1 MNISENNNV
10 KMGSICMKYPFVS
23 VVVGI
28 RNEEKFIEECV
39 ESLLNL
45 DYPKDSYEIIIV
57 DGMSTDKTRDIV
69 QKYPIKLL
77 LNERKNVAAA
87 RNLGVKNA
95 RGELVAFTDGDC
107 KVDSQWLKT
116 LVREMA
122 DSPEDVVCFGGPNLI
137 FDTDPV
143 FGRVVGYAQESFLG
157 SGGSAQSKNSTKKHY
172 VGSLPNCNAM
182 YKKAAIQDVGGFDE
196 RFVVGQDGDLN
207 YRIGKKGNKFLYIPN
222 AQVLH
227 HRRGTL
233 KSFSVRMFKYGMWM
247 AELFKKHGEFV
258 RWYAFLP
265 SIAIVFAVALLIASI
280 KYSTPSLLLLALTA
294 VYFILVF
301 VTSIQVA
308 YKMKSKYGLFAL
320 FVIPVQHIAY
330 GLGFLYSFTNSPLIS
345 KTRSCSDNV

>member
-28 RNEEKFIEECV
+28 RNEEKFIEECI

-116 LVREMA
+116 LVREME

-182 YKKAAIQDVGGFDE
+182 YKKAAIQEVGGFDE

-265 SIAIVFAVALLIASI
+265 SIAIVFAVALLTASI

>member
-1 MNISENNNV
+1 ME
-10 KMGSICMKYPFVS
+10 
-23 VVVGI
+23 
-28 RNEEKFIEECV
+28 
-39 ESLLNL
+39 
-45 DYPKDSYEIIIV
+45 
-57 DGMSTDKTRDIV
+57 
-69 QKYPIKLL
+69 
-77 LNERKNVAAA
+77 
-87 RNLGVKNA
+87 
-95 RGELVAFTDGDC
+95 
-107 KVDSQWLKT
+107 T
-116 LVREMA
+116 LVMRGISLIPHEMQA
-122 DSPEDVVCFGGPNLI
+122 SPDDVVCFGGPNLI

-172 VGSLPNCNAM
+172 VVSLPNCNAM
-182 YKKAAIQDVGGFDE
+182 YKKAAIKEVGGFDE

-227 HRRGTL
+227 HRRGTP

-265 SIAIVFAVALLIASI
+265 SIAILSAVILLIASI
-280 KYSTPSLLLLALTA
+280 NYSIPSRLLLALVT

-301 VTSIQVA
+301 ITSIQVT

-320 FVIPVQHIAY
+320 FIIPVQHVAY

-345 KTRSCSDNV
+345 KVSSCSDI

>member
-1 MNISENNNV
+1 
-10 KMGSICMKYPFVS
+10 MKYPFVS

-28 RNEEKFIEECV
+28 RNEENFIEECI

-45 DYPKDSYEIIIV
+45 DYPRNSYEIIIV

-69 QKYPIKLL
+69 QKYPVKLL

-87 RNLGVKNA
+87 RNLGVKNS

-107 KVDSQWLKT
+107 KVDPQWLKT
-116 LVREMA
+116 LIQEMQDA
-122 DSPEDVVCFGGPNLI
+122 PDDVVCFGGPNLV

-172 VGSLPNCNAM
+172 VRSLPNCNAM
-182 YKKAAIQDVGGFDE
+182 YKKVAIQEVGGFDE

-207 YRIGKKGNKFLYIPN
+207 YRIGKKGNRFLYIPA

-280 KYSTPSLLLLALTA
+280 QYSTPSLFLLALMA

-301 VTSIQVA
+301 ITSIQVTH
-308 YKMKSKYGLFAL
+308 KMKSKYGLYAL
-320 FVIPVQHIAY
+320 LIIPVQHFAY

-345 KTRSCSDNV
+345 NVSSCSDI

>member
-1 MNISENNNV
+1 
-10 KMGSICMKYPFVS
+10 MKYPFVS

-28 RNEEKFIEECV
+28 RNEEKFIGECI

-45 DYPKDSYEIIIV
+45 DYPRNSYEIIIV

-69 QKYPIKLL
+69 QKYPVKLL
-77 LNERKNVAAA
+77 LNEKKNVAAA

-107 KVDSQWLKT
+107 KVDPQWLKA
-116 LVREMA
+116 LICEMRKA
-122 DSPEDVVCFGGPNLI
+122 PDEVVCFGGPNLI

-143 FGRVVGYAQESFLG
+143 FGRVVGYSQESFLG

-182 YKKAAIQDVGGFDE
+182 YKKTAIQEVGGFDE

-207 YRIGKKGNKFLYIPN
+207 YRIGKKGNRFLYIPE

-227 HRRGTL
+227 HRRGTF
-233 KSFSVRMFKYGMWM
+233 KSFSIRMFKYGMWM

-265 SIAIVFAVALLIASI
+265 SIAILFAVALLLASI
-280 KYSTPSLLLLALTA
+280 KYFTPSLILLALMA

-301 VTSIQVA
+301 ATSIQVA
-308 YKMKSKYGLFAL
+308 YKMRSKYGFFAL
-320 FVIPVQHIAY
+320 FIIPVQHIAY
-330 GLGFLYSFTNSPLIS
+330 GMGFLYSFTNSPLVS
-345 KTRSCSDNV
+345 KNSSCSDV

>member
-1 MNISENNNV
+1 
-10 KMGSICMKYPFVS
+10 MKYPFIS
-23 VVVGI
+23 VVIGI
-28 RNEEKFIEECV
+28 RNEEKFIEECI

-45 DYPKDSYEIIIV
+45 DYPQNSYEIIIV

-69 QKYPIKLL
+69 QKYPVKLL

-107 KVDSQWLKT
+107 KVDSQWLKA
-116 LVREMA
+116 LIREMQDA
-122 DSPEDVVCFGGPNLI
+122 PDDVMCFGGPNLI

-157 SGGSAQSKNSTKKHY
+157 SGGSAQSKNSTKKRY

-182 YKKAAIQDVGGFDE
+182 YKKAAIQEVGGFDE
-196 RFVVGQDGDLN
+196 RFIVGQDGDLN
-207 YRIGKKGNKFLYIPN
+207 YRIGKKGNRFLYVPE

-258 RWYAFLP
+258 RWYAFMP
-265 SIAIVFAVALLIASI
+265 SIAIVFAAALLIASI
-280 KYSTPSLLLLALTA
+280 KYFTPSLLLLALMT

-301 VTSIQVA
+301 ITSIQVA
-308 YKMKSKYGLFAL
+308 YKMRSKYGLFAL

-330 GLGFLYSFTNSPLIS
+330 GLGFLYSFANSPLIS
-345 KTRSCSDNV
+345 NASSCSDI

>member
-1 MNISENNNV
+1 
-10 KMGSICMKYPFVS
+10 MKYPFVS

-28 RNEEKFIEECV
+28 RNEEKFIEECI

-45 DYPKDSYEIIIV
+45 DYPRDSYEIIIV
-57 DGMSTDKTRDIV
+57 DGMSTDKTRDII
-69 QKYPIKLL
+69 QKYPVKLF
-77 LNERKNVAAA
+77 LNEKKNVAAA

-95 RGELVAFTDGDC
+95 KGELVAFTDGDC
-107 KVDSQWLKT
+107 KVDPQWLKA
-116 LVREMA
+116 LVHEMQA
-122 DSPEDVVCFGGPNLI
+122 SPDDVVCFGGPNLI

-182 YKKAAIQDVGGFDE
+182 YKKAAVQEAGGFDE
-196 RFVVGQDGDLN
+196 RFIVGQDCDLN
-207 YRIGKKGNKFLYIPN
+207 YRIGKKGNKFLYIPK

-227 HRRGTL
+227 HRRGTF

-265 SIAIVFAVALLIASI
+265 SIAIVFAVTLLIASI
-280 KYSTPSLLLLALTA
+280 KYSTPIVLLLALA
-294 VYFILVF
+294 VMYFILVF
-301 VTSIQVA
+301 VTSIQVT

-320 FVIPVQHIAY
+320 FIIPVQHFAY

-345 KTRSCSDNV
+345 KVSSCSDI

>member
-1 MNISENNNV
+1 
-10 KMGSICMKYPFVS
+10 MKYPFVS

-28 RNEEKFIEECV
+28 RNEEKFIEECI

-45 DYPKDSYEIIIV
+45 DYPRDSYEIIIV

-69 QKYPIKLL
+69 QKYPVKLL
-77 LNERKNVAAA
+77 LNEKKNVAAA
-87 RNLGVKNA
+87 RNLGVDNA

-107 KVDSQWLKT
+107 KVDTQWLKT
-116 LVREMA
+116 LVHEMQA
-122 DSPEDVVCFGGPNLI
+122 SPDDVVCVGGPNLI

-157 SGGSAQSKNSTKKHY
+157 SGGSAQSNNSTKKHY
-172 VGSLPNCNAM
+172 VSSLPNCNAM
-182 YKKAAIQDVGGFDE
+182 YKKGAIKEVGGFDE

-207 YRIGKKGNKFLYIPN
+207 YRISKKGNKFLYIPN
-222 AQVLH
+222 AKVLH
-227 HRRGTL
+227 HRRGTF

-265 SIAIVFAVALLIASI
+265 SIAILFAVILLITSI
-280 KYSTPSLLLLALTA
+280 KFFIPSLLLLLALMT

-301 VTSIQVA
+301 ITSIQVT
-308 YKMKSKYGLFAL
+308 YKMKSKYGLFTL
-320 FVIPVQHIAY
+320 FIIPVQHVAY

-345 KTRSCSDNV
+345 KESSCSDI

>member
-1 MNISENNNV
+1 
-10 KMGSICMKYPFVS
+10 MKYPFVS

-28 RNEEKFIEECV
+28 RNEEKFIEECI

-45 DYPKDSYEIIIV
+45 DYPRDSYEIIIV
-57 DGMSTDKTRDIV
+57 DGMSTDKTRDII
-69 QKYPIKLL
+69 QKYPVKLF
-77 LNERKNVAAA
+77 LNEKKNVAAA

-95 RGELVAFTDGDC
+95 MGELVAFTDGDC
-107 KVDSQWLKT
+107 KVDPQWLKA
-116 LVREMA
+116 LVHEMQA
-122 DSPEDVVCFGGPNLI
+122 SPDDVVCFGGPNLI

-182 YKKAAIQDVGGFDE
+182 YKKAAVQKAGGFDE
-196 RFVVGQDGDLN
+196 RFIVGQDCDLN
-207 YRIGKKGNKFLYIPN
+207 YRIGKKGNKFLYIPK

-227 HRRGTL
+227 HRRGTF

-265 SIAIVFAVALLIASI
+265 SIAIVFAVTLLIASI
-280 KYSTPSLLLLALTA
+280 KYSTPIVLLLALTA

-301 VTSIQVA
+301 VTSIQVT

-320 FVIPVQHIAY
+320 FIIPVQHFAY

-345 KTRSCSDNV
+345 KVSSCSDI

>member
-1 MNISENNNV
+1 
-10 KMGSICMKYPFVS
+10 MKYPFVS
-23 VVVGI
+23 VIVGI
-28 RNEEKFIEECV
+28 RNEEKFIEECI

-45 DYPKDSYEIIIV
+45 DYPTDSYEIIIV

-69 QKYPIKLL
+69 KKYPVRLL
-77 LNERKNVAAA
+77 LNEKKNVAAA

-107 KVDSQWLKT
+107 KVDPQWLKA
-116 LVREMA
+116 LVHEMQA
-122 DSPEDVVCFGGPNLI
+122 CPDDVVCFGGPNLI

-157 SGGSAQSKNSTKKHY
+157 SGGSAQSNNSTKKHY
-172 VGSLPNCNAM
+172 VSSLPNCNAM
-182 YKKAAIQDVGGFDE
+182 YKKAAIKEAGGFDE

-265 SIAIVFAVALLIASI
+265 SIAILFAVVLLIASI
-280 KYSTPSLLLLALTA
+280 KYLTPSLLLLALMA

-301 VTSIQVA
+301 ITSIQVT
-308 YKMKSKYGLFAL
+308 YKMKSKYGLLAL
-320 FVIPVQHIAY
+320 FIIPVQHIAY
-330 GLGFLYSFTNSPLIS
+330 GLGFLYSFTNSPLVS
-345 KTRSCSDNV
+345 KVSSCSDI

>member
-1 MNISENNNV
+1 MSISENNNV
-10 KMGSICMKYPFVS
+10 KTGSICMRFPFVS
-23 VVVGI
+23 VIVGI
-28 RNEEKFIEECV
+28 RNEEKFIEECI

-57 DGMSTDKTRDIV
+57 DGMSTDKTCDLV
-69 QKYPIKLL
+69 QKYPVKLL

-95 RGELVAFTDGDC
+95 RGELIAFTDGDC
-107 KVDSQWLKT
+107 KVDPLWLKT
-116 LVREMA
+116 LVREMQA
-122 DSPEDVVCFGGPNLI
+122 SPEDVVCFGGPNLI

-182 YKKAAIQDVGGFDE
+182 YKKAAIQEVGGFDE

-280 KYSTPSLLLLALTA
+280 KYSTPSLLLLTLTA

-320 FVIPVQHIAY
+320 FIIPVQHIAY
-330 GLGFLYSFTNSPLIS
+330 GLGFLYSFTNSPLLS